1 MKRAVFLDRD
11 GVINKAIVSN
21 GMPLPPKSLSELEI
35 LPKLNESLTILRDL
49 KFEIIV
55 VTNQPDVSRGTL
67 SIETVGSIHQ
77 SLEAD
82 LGLKYFYVCFH
93 DDSDKCECRKPKPGL
108 LLKAA
113 TELNIDLKKSF
124 MVGDRWRDIEAG
136 QAAGCNCFFID
147 YGFVEKTP
155 EMPYQIVSSLFD
167 AVQIISEE
175 FYGHKA

>member
-1 MKRAVFLDRD
+1 MKRAIFLDRD
-11 GVINKAIVSN
+11 GVVNKAIVSN
-21 GMPLPPKSLSELEI
+21 GKPMPPRSLNELEI
-35 LPKLNESLTILRDL
+35 LPKLNESLTVLREL

-67 SIETVGSIHQ
+67 SIETVQSIHQ
-77 SLEAD
+77 SLGTD
-82 LGLKYFYVCFH
+82 LGLKYFYICFH
-93 DDSDKCECRKPKPGL
+93 DDIDKCECRKPKPGL

-113 TELNIDLKKSF
+113 VELNIDLKKSF

-136 QAAGCNCFFID
+136 QAAGCSCFFID
-147 YGFVEKTP
+147 YGLVEKTP
-155 EMPYQIVSSLFD
+155 DMPYQRVSSLFD